1 MNTIST
7 LLVHIG
13 LNLIRLYDI
22 CNILILIV
30 LLNIHVMPMLIQV
43 VVRQIAYNVFILN
56 LLLFTYSIC
65 VLLNTIVLKSVVIQE
80 VSLALILIFRIHI
93 DLISFLILVH
103 YCLLHSRL
111 LVLDVGILSMVYL
124 ILRNL
129 REWPSLLTYII
140 LYILK
145 RCRYFLFIKFII
157 IILLVFNLIF
167 WIRSVYLSRLIL
179 DLLVI
184 LVDLVL
190 WNISIIVNII
200 VSIFIIVFLN
210 NAELA
215 RSKLSLLRLVH
226 FI

>member
-80 VSLALILIFRIHI
+80 VSLALILIFRIHV
-93 DLISFLILVH
+93 DLISFLIMVH

-129 REWPSLLTYII
+129 RE
-140 LYILK
+140 
-145 RCRYFLFIKFII
+145 
-157 IILLVFNLIF
+157 
-167 WIRSVYLSRLIL
+167 
-179 DLLVI
+179 
-184 LVDLVL
+184 
-190 WNISIIVNII
+190 
-200 VSIFIIVFLN
+200 
-210 NAELA
+210 
-215 RSKLSLLRLVH
+215 
-226 FI
+226 